1 MYKDLKRFNMQKAIP
16 FPKDFDDH
24 RSFVEYYFNNY
35 DREKSFVDN
44 DIYTTHLSAKTL
56 EKLKNK
62 DKVYIKDL
70 HDIGITDKGIAES
83 AETMPELY
91 AAFQRLSKLD
101 DRNNYARVR
110 NVKTNTISPADPL
123 HRVAIEYAKSI
134 VPHANI
140 KYVGYMHFGYKSLLG
155 WHIDYP
161 RRQYC
166 NLVIPL
172 YDSSRKLKPSSAIT
186 YYETH
191 EYQIDQPY
199 VLNIMEPH
207 GVKDV
212 LSERL
217 MLNLEINN
225 IEFSEL
231 AAYLIKTYPDF
242 YKNFDI
248 NG

>member
-1 MYKDLKRFNMQKAIP
+1 MQRAIP
-16 FPKDFDDH
+16 FPKELDDH
-24 RSFVEYYFNNY
+24 KSFVEYYFNNY
-35 DREKSFVDN
+35 NMYKSFVDN
-44 DIYTTHLSAKTL
+44 EVYTTHLSTSTL
-56 EKLKNK
+56 NKLTNK

-70 HDIGITDKGIAES
+70 EEIGITDKGIGES
-83 AETMPELY
+83 AETMPDLY
-91 AAFQRLSKLD
+91 NAFQRLSILD
-101 DRNNYARVR
+101 NRNNYARTR
-110 NVKTNTISPADPL
+110 NVKTNTISPTDPL
-123 HRVAIEYAKSI
+123 YQVAIEYAKSI

-140 KYVGYMHFGYKSLLG
+140 KYVGYMHFGYRSLLG

-172 YDSSRKLKPSSAIT
+172 YDSSRNLELSSAIT

-191 EYQIDQPY
+191 EYQINQPY